1 MISFAEEAQK
11 QDIIN
16 IWRTSFPSDS
26 QEFIDMYFTE
36 KYKTENTLVY
46 LLDNKLVSCLQMLPY
61 TLTYCDTTRKLSYI
75 SGAATLPDYKNR
87 GIMGELLSQSFYEM
101 KNRGDIFT
109 ILIPQEAWLIK
120 FYQKYGYS
128 HCFEHFS
135 TSIYDFTD
143 CFLDIFSFLELD
155 NSPVKTVM
163 ARVLDVEKALQIHAF
178 SYNNLQIT
186 IKVQDNQV
194 AENNGIFCLQNGI
207 CTRKQDEYFDIK
219 VDINLLT
226 QVLFGGILPSNNAT
240 KAEK

>member
-11 QDIIN
+11 QEIIN
-16 IWRTSFPSDS
+16 IWKTSFPSDS
-26 QEFIDMYFTE
+26 QEFIGMYFTE

-46 LLDNKLVSCLQMLPY
+46 LFDNKVVSCLQMLPY
-61 TLTYCDTTRKLSYI
+61 TITYCDTTCKLSYI

-143 CFLDIFSFLELD
+143 CFSDVFAFLELD
-155 NSPVKTVM
+155 NTHTKTVM
-163 ARVLDVEKALQIHAF
+163 ARVLDVEKALQIYTSF
-178 SYNNLQIT
+178 CNQLKIS
-186 IKVQDNQV
+186 IKIIDNQI
-194 AENNGIFCLQNGI
+194 AENNGIFCLHNGI
-207 CTRKQDEYFDIK
+207 CTRKQDESFDIE
-219 VDINLLT
+219 VDINRLT
-226 QVLFGGILPSNNAT
+226 QLVFSKIIR
-240 KAEK
+240 